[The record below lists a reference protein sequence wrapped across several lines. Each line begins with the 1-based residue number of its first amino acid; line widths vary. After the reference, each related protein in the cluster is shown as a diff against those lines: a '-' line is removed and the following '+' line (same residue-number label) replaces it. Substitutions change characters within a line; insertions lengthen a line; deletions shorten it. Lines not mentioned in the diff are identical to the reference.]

1 MFVSQ
6 CDCIKKVRTV
16 RDQLNSNWKNYIN
29 SCAKFTGGD
38 PTLER
43 GSFCSFYSTS
53 ILVNEKY
60 VLADGTNV
68 EVPLT
73 VLESANNVELF
84 VSLVF

>member
-6 CDCIKKVRTV
+6 CDCIKKVRTA

-53 ILVNEKY
+53 IKKY

-68 EVPLT
+68 NVPFS
-73 VLESANNVELF
+73 VVESANRMWTY
-84 VSLVF
+84 SCP